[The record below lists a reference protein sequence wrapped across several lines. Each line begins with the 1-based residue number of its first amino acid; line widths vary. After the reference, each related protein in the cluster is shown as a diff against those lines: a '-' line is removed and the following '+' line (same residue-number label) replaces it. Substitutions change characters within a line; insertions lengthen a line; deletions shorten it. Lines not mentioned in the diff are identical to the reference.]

1 MSKQKAEKP
10 PHAAGCWPREWAIFC
25 WLRINPDVAKSYG
38 IAKCNGQTTM
48 GSMLEQMLRA
58 QGADIDWLDE
68 LPESAAAL
76 QKGTNAWSA
85 AFISRFAKRPGRRL
99 KSLRQRLQELLA
111 KDHVTPG
118 VTAAVGRKD
127 GKTPR
132 LNFPKIAELA
142 AKRRAKVSTRCYN
155 KVEACAEVAFVE
167 RRRLVTFVETKL
179 RCRCGA
185 ALRFDKKRSHQ
196 VGVCASY
203 QFQCEKSCKIPPLL
217 CVSKARTS
225 LTSPYSWS
233 ILSEIAH
240 GCAPGYTSSPLSKPC
255 PLFTLHVHLIVRAR
269 LDLALCSSSAP
280 ARDDDYMLN
289 AKLNYAIITCALS
302 FHRMV
307 PFLLLMGLLAPST
320 TDHYATKAE
329 ITPIIGDAAERS
341 MAMAHLRNVGAKAL
355 GFMSIDA
362 GFTAPRNAHGATMA
376 AHAPDGSIIEIV
388 HRRLTD
394 AGATTSKGLE
404 TMCYVALLAKLRVQL
419 YGTAVMDGCRE
430 LL

>member
-1 MSKQKAEKP
+1 MLAARVVLLARRCVLMSKQKAEKP

-155 KVEACAEVAFVE
+155 KVEACAEVAFVLCPPALRHPAGGPPRPRCNHRVGAGE
-167 RRRLVTFVETKL
+167 RHRRGPHRAASECTLVHVPQIRGRKVGLLRRRCACADPGLCRHSHPAPVPRSWL
-179 RCRCGA
+179 R
-185 ALRFDKKRSHQ
+185 LRTGRNR
-196 VGVCASY
+196 A
-203 QFQCEKSCKIPPLL
+203 LL
-217 CVSKARTS
+217 CAWVHWVSRCVMS
-225 LTSPYSWS
+225 V
-233 ILSEIAH
+233 
-240 GCAPGYTSSPLSKPC
+240 C
-255 PLFTLHVHLIVRAR
+255 PT
-269 LDLALCSSSAP
+269 
-280 ARDDDYMLN
+280 
-289 AKLNYAIITCALS
+289 
-302 FHRMV
+302 HRV
-307 PFLLLMGLLAPST
+307 S
-320 TDHYATKAE
+320 
-329 ITPIIGDAAERS
+329 
-341 MAMAHLRNVGAKAL
+341 V
-355 GFMSIDA
+355 
-362 GFTAPRNAHGATMA
+362 
-376 AHAPDGSIIEIV
+376 
-388 HRRLTD
+388 
-394 AGATTSKGLE
+394 
-404 TMCYVALLAKLRVQL
+404 
-419 YGTAVMDGCRE
+419 VMMP
-430 LL
+430 